1 MNILDLPDE
10 MLLAIFNKMNMID
23 VLYSLVGVNQRLDQ
37 LIFDPLYIC
46 HLNAR
51 VNSLLNSNSNI
62 ANHILDRICE
72 KIIPWVHHKIT
83 KLTAQPLSIERI
95 LYRMNY
101 PQLHFVSLVDFGQA
115 ILVQHLTGDTKLRR
129 LFINQITHLNAE
141 INDDTTRE
149 LSDENNSNIFE
160 LILSLGK
167 CLIDLTFSQS
177 FRDREFE
184 VPTLNITST
193 GCVSLTLT
201 KLKIKVNTFD
211 DCLYV
216 LDGRLQCLSTF
227 IIDIFEIFDSS
238 AIIGNTVKR
247 TEPTYIVDGIQLH
260 DEVLIFMPQL
270 NKLTF
275 SIHTLVINKY
285 VTIDLPSNDDIQHSF
300 IKRKYQSVGSYAD
313 DKFTNSESRCHI
325 YSLPYQFD
333 TFLHL
338 ANCFQGG
345 IFDKVR
351 SLAMTDQRPFEHE
364 LFDKISR
371 DFPFLQEL
379 IVLNSKPQKNKQRT
393 SKLITFF
400 HLVELDLQNK
410 KLDIEYEQVAIVTN
424 NFTNGAARYN
434 CSQLRR
440 IVMHEPYIRGEN
452 FHSYFPL
459 LNNTEQMSI
468 EYTEDC
474 FVVKSERID
483 NKKQPPPQTMS
494 QLSAA
499 KQLIE
504 KKQEEEI
511 KQIMVLIN
519 AYHNQQD
526 AVNKGLSANQ
536 IKTST
541 DDHAWQLTKSYQ
553 LGLEVNDLE
562 GKAMKIENEIMQKSS
577 AIVGDN
583 TPVYL
588 PAFEIKSWCNQTD
601 STVTIK
607 VPIKDLT
614 AERIEVSIKDTNV
627 IVLIKTSSLKFHYSI
642 QFNLIHYIN
651 PIESS
656 YNIADEHIE
665 IKLCKRE
672 LITW

>member
-238 AIIGNTVKR
+238 AIIDNTVKR

-400 HLVELDLQNK
+400 HLVELDLQNVHT
-410 KLDIEYEQVAIVTN
+410 DYVEQFLVETN
-424 NFTNGAARYN
+424 T
-434 CSQLRR
+434 C
-440 IVMHEPYIRGEN
+440 
-452 FHSYFPL
+452 
-459 LNNTEQMSI
+459 
-468 EYTEDC
+468 
-474 FVVKSERID
+474 
-483 NKKQPPPQTMS
+483 
-494 QLSAA
+494 
-499 KQLIE
+499 
-504 KKQEEEI
+504 
-511 KQIMVLIN
+511 
-519 AYHNQQD
+519 
-526 AVNKGLSANQ
+526 
-536 IKTST
+536 
-541 DDHAWQLTKSYQ
+541 
-553 LGLEVNDLE
+553 
-562 GKAMKIENEIMQKSS
+562 
-577 AIVGDN
+577 
-583 TPVYL
+583 L
-588 PAFEIKSWCNQTD
+588 P
-601 STVTIK
+601 
-607 VPIKDLT
+607 
-614 AERIEVSIKDTNV
+614 R
-627 IVLIKTSSLKFHYSI
+627 
-642 QFNLIHYIN
+642 
-651 PIESS
+651 
-656 YNIADEHIE
+656 
-665 IKLCKRE
+665 
-672 LITW
+672 

>member
-1 MNILDLPDE
+1 MNILNKNGMNILDLPDE

-46 HLNAR
+46 HLNVR

-62 ANHILDRICE
+62 ANHIFDRICE
-72 KIIPWVHHKIT
+72 KIIPWVHHKIS
-83 KLTAQPLSIERI
+83 KLTAQPLSMERI

-115 ILVQHLTGDTKLRR
+115 ILVQHLTGDTILRR
-129 LFINQITHLNAE
+129 LIINQITHLNAE

-216 LDGRLQCLSTF
+216 LDGRLQCLSTL

-238 AIIGNTVKR
+238 AIIDNTKKLPKLICFSLTSKCYTKFYENGIVSLLRRMSNLEELTLFLSIER
-247 TEPTYIVDGIQLH
+247 TEPTYIDGIQLH

-379 IVLNSKPQKNKQRT
+379 IVLNSKPHKNKQRT

-400 HLVELDLQNK
+400 HLVKLDLQNVHIDYVEQFLLETNTCLPRLK
-410 KLDIEYEQVAIVTN
+410 KLDIEYEQLAIVTN

-459 LNNTEQMSI
+459 L
-468 EYTEDC
+468 
-474 FVVKSERID
+474 
-483 NKKQPPPQTMS
+483 
-494 QLSAA
+494 
-499 KQLIE
+499 
-504 KKQEEEI
+504 
-511 KQIMVLIN
+511 
-519 AYHNQQD
+519 
-526 AVNKGLSANQ
+526 
-536 IKTST
+536 
-541 DDHAWQLTKSYQ
+541 
-553 LGLEVNDLE
+553 
-562 GKAMKIENEIMQKSS
+562 
-577 AIVGDN
+577 
-583 TPVYL
+583 
-588 PAFEIKSWCNQTD
+588 
-601 STVTIK
+601 
-607 VPIKDLT
+607 
-614 AERIEVSIKDTNV
+614 
-627 IVLIKTSSLKFHYSI
+627 
-642 QFNLIHYIN
+642 
-651 PIESS
+651 
-656 YNIADEHIE
+656 
-665 IKLCKRE
+665 
-672 LITW
+672 